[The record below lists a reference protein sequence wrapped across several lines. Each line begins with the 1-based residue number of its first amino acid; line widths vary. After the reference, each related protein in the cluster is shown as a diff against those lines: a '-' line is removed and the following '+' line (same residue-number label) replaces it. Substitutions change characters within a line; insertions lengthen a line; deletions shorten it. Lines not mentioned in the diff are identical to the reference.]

1 MLIFASKRHFDM
13 KIITWHGFC
22 LNVHIPCNGAGREP
36 KGIGMDKK
44 LVLQA
49 NNNLE
54 VYMFNVGRGLAVLIK
69 TPHNYAMLYDLGSSE
84 ELSPVADIYR
94 NGSFFDNMRKL
105 DAVER
110 KIAQC
115 IISHPHLDHISDLTD
130 DNAEFINA
138 LSSLVS
144 CQNDKNDNLHGHK
157 IDFSRIN
164 NPNAEVQIKNYKGLY
179 AQRQLPL
186 RSFDPNVSSDFQLGL
201 YYLKSLKA
209 SELFPKD
216 NQEYSNSLSIVLYL
230 SYHGRTILIPGDVT
244 PKAFELILKGDCERR
259 FTDCNS
265 SMSNGLRNRWVTLTS
280 TQPSLGDL
288 LKEKGLTV
296 LVAPHHGLESG
307 YPQCLFDLLGDNKPS
322 IILISEKPQSENS
335 GSVDQ
340 RYQNGTCSKGVVI
353 DGKTR
358 YSLTTRNDGHIK
370 VGFGCEGNGI
380 VAKFSDFKDM
390 F

>member
-1 MLIFASKRHFDM
+1 MLQKND
-13 KIITWHGFC
+13 
-22 LNVHIPCNGAGREP
+22 
-36 KGIGMDKK
+36 
-44 LVLQA
+44 
-49 NNNLE
+49 NLE

-84 ELSPVADIYR
+84 ELSPIADIYQKQDFLSQMV
-94 NGSFFDNMRKL
+94 GS
-105 DAVER
+105 ER

-138 LSSLVS
+138 QSALVS
-144 CQNDKNDNLHGHK
+144 CQNDKSDNLYGHK
-157 IDFSRIN
+157 IDFLRIN
-164 NPNAEVQIKNYKGLY
+164 NLNAESQIKNYKGLY

-201 YYLKSLKA
+201 YYLKSLQA
-209 SELFPKD
+209 NELFPKED
-216 NQEYSNSLSIVLYL
+216 QEYSNSLSIVLYL
-230 SYHGRTILIPGDVT
+230 SYRGRTMLIPGDVT
-244 PKAFELILKGDCERR
+244 PKAFELILKGDCEKR

-265 SMSNGLRNRWVTLTS
+265 SMSNGLRNRWVALTS

-307 YPQCLFDLLGDNKPS
+307 YPQSLFDLLGDSKPA
-322 IILISEKPQSENS
+322 IILISEKPQSEKS

-370 VGFGCEGNGI
+370 VCFKSNEKW
-380 VAKFSDFKDM
+380 VVSHFSDFEDM